1 MHSGEQ
7 GSSNAEMFGTLLR
20 FYRER
25 AGLSQEALG
34 AKIGFSKSQ
43 VAMVE
48 RGARP
53 PKGGFI
59 TGADKALGAQGA
71 LEAAGTKLRVNALP
85 HWFAGFAEEEAGAVA
100 RHEYETHV
108 VPGILQTEAYA
119 RAVLAGQYPV
129 FDEEEIEDK
138 LALRL
143 ARQTLLWRKPLPHIS
158 FVLEMTPLTR
168 PVGGRQVL
176 REQLLHLRDMAGL
189 RHVQI
194 QIMPPGQQSHPAL
207 DGPFVLLENADRR
220 QLAYVE
226 GQGGSFFVTE
236 QPGLSDLFGKY
247 GLLRAQAYSPEES
260 LTMIEDLAEELCA
273 PASTGSRAATAA
285 TRAATASR

>member
-71 LEAAGTKLRVNALP
+71 LEAAGTKLRFSYLP
-85 HWFAGFAEEEAGAVA
+85 AWTEEYTEHEAVA
-100 RHEYETHV
+100 VALHNYENHV
-108 VPGILQTEAYA
+108 VPGLLQTDAYA
-119 RAVLAGQYPV
+119 RSV
-129 FDEEEIEDK
+129 FGCHCPPLDDDEIEGRVRTRLTRQD
-138 LALRL
+138 LLRRRP
-143 ARQTLLWRKPLPHIS
+143 APIVS
-158 FVLEMTPLTR
+158 FVLELIVLTR
-168 PVGGRQVL
+168 PLGGNRTL
-176 REQLLHLRDMAGL
+176 KEQLLHVLEVAQLRNVE
-189 RHVQI
+189 VQV
-194 QIMPPGQQSHPAL
+194 MPPDLRSHSAL
-207 DGPFVLLENADRR
+207 NGPMFLLESPARDH
-220 QLAYVE
+220 LAYIE
-226 GQGGSFFVTE
+226 GQSGGIFVTE
-236 QPGLSDLFGKY
+236 QPELSNLFARY
-247 GLLRAQAYSPEES
+247 SLLRAQALSPEES
-260 LTMIEDLAEELCA
+260 AKLIKQMAEAL
-273 PASTGSRAATAA
+273 
-285 TRAATASR
+285 